1 MSVSFVSAFDQLAEF
16 GSKGRIVKEVVHSKA
31 RSGSLPGV
39 RRADT
44 LLRGSDATRKTTHP
58 RQPLLSHR
66 KTQSRFLP
74 RSSELY
80 LLETIHDLVE
90 IENELCPIGDEQS
103 VGTIETV

>member
-1 MSVSFVSAFDQLAEF
+1 MSVSFVSTFNQLAEF
-16 GSKGRIVKEVVHSKA
+16 GSKGCIVEEVVHPKA

-44 LLRGSDATRKTTHP
+44 LLRGSDATRKTTPHVSP
-58 RQPLLSHR
+58 SLAQ

-74 RSSELY
+74 RSSEFY

-103 VGTIETV
+103 VGAIETV